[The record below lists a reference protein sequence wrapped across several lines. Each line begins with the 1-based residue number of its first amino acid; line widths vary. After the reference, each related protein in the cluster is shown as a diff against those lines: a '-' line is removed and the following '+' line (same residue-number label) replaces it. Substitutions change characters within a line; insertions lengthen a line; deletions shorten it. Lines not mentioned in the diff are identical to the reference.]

1 MSNIGPVVATF
12 PKLAAQKE
20 EKELGKDV
28 VEDADAQGDKV
39 EEGGGWAMLC
49 QSESEWLL
57 QITAGGYSRC
67 HYYWLGP
74 QAWHGVDQSCAR
86 CTS

>member
-1 MSNIGPVVATF
+1 MTKYCMSNIGPVVATF

-39 EEGGGWAMLC
+39 EEGGGGMGNVV
-49 QSESEWLL
+49 SE
-57 QITAGGYSRC
+57 
-67 HYYWLGP
+67 
-74 QAWHGVDQSCAR
+74 
-86 CTS
+86 